1 MNMASVRVPL
11 FQAIFDE
18 DGFYYVH
25 KFNCLEQKYN
35 KIDGKYIDYETA
47 KAKADELNGMP
58 ENKPI
63 VMDLD

>member
-1 MNMASVRVPL
+1 MTSIRVPL
-11 FQAIFDE
+11 FQIIFDE
-18 DGFYYVH
+18 DGFYYLY

-35 KIDGKYIDYETA
+35 KIESVKYIDFETA
-47 KAKADELNGMP
+47 KAEADELNGMP